1 MSEQQSRRHL
11 EDPPPLKD
19 LTLSDYVERAAAAD
33 TVEESDGSTVVYLQ
47 LRQLE
52 RYSTLPRPKWQG
64 WFSRVIGNR
73 SPSTSDSLGE
83 AADVRRVPRRVE

>member
-33 TVEESDGSTVVYLQ
+33 TVHESDGSTVVYLQ
-47 LRQLE
+47 LRELE
-52 RYSTLPRPKWQG
+52 RYSMLPRPKWRG
-64 WFSRVIGNR
+64 WFSRVIGNKT
-73 SPSTSDSLGE
+73 PSTSDALGE
-83 AADVRRVPRRVE
+83 ASNVRRVPRRVD